1 VLAPPPEVV
10 AVHWVHAAASAS
22 ISVQGLHSFSE
33 GVDPVTTQTLPA
45 ATHRGP
51 VSGKERAL
59 APDLIRGAMLLLI
72 GLANSANFAFAGQPG
87 VDGTPHGLERIL
99 NLLKLTLVDAR
110 AYPVF
115 AVMFGY
121 GLVQLARRQRS
132 AGADT
137 GVVRRILLKRNAWLI
152 AFGAVHATLL
162 YFGDFLGAYGIVGI
176 ICTLFLL
183 NRGDK
188 FHRIVVGI
196 WALEVLYVLYAGFQS
211 FVAVAN
217 SSGAPAAL
225 TNSPN
230 PSLAASSY
238 GASLVDRLHEY
249 PLHTASVIGFILVV
263 WLGIWAARKQILEN
277 PAAHRGLLTG
287 VAVGGLSITIL
298 GGLPLAL
305 VGAGWLHVDQSAVD
319 ALSYLSHVSGMLGGP
334 GYVALIGLLVARLT
348 RLTLPV
354 RAMAA
359 LGQRS
364 MSGYLFQSVCWMV
377 LLAPFTLDLDFGST
391 AYTAALIAIGVWV
404 ISVIGAYAM
413 SKRSYRGPAET
424 LLRRLVY

>member
-1 VLAPPPEVV
+1 
-10 AVHWVHAAASAS
+10 
-22 ISVQGLHSFSE
+22 
-33 GVDPVTTQTLPA
+33 VTTQTLPA
-45 ATHRGP
+45 VDHRGP
-51 VSGKERAL
+51 VTGKERAL

-87 VDGTPHGLERIL
+87 VESSPHGLERVL
-99 NLLKLTLVDAR
+99 NFVKLTFVDAR

-132 AGADT
+132 SGAT
-137 GVVRRILLKRNAWLI
+137 PGAVRRILLKRNAWLI
-152 AFGAVHATLL
+152 AFGLVHATLL
-162 YFGDFLGAYGIVGI
+162 YFGDFLAAYGIVGI

-188 FHRIVVGI
+188 FHRIVLGI
-196 WALEVLYVLYAGFQS
+196 WAVELIYVLTT
-211 FVAVAN
+211 AVQAVIAVLN
-217 SSGAPAAL
+217 SSGPAHAL
-225 TNSPN
+225 DKDPN

-238 GASLVDRLHEY
+238 GASVIDRLHEY
-249 PLHTASVIGFILVV
+249 PLHTATVVGFIIVV

-277 PAAHRGLLTG
+277 PGAHRTLLSSVAAVCLG
-287 VAVGGLSITIL
+287 VTIL

-305 VGAGWLHVDQSAVD
+305 VGAGWLHVDETAVD
-319 ALSYLSHVSGMLGGP
+319 SLSYLSHVSGMFGGP
-334 GYVALIGLLVARLT
+334 GYVALFGLLVSRIT
-348 RLTLPV
+348 KLTLPV
-354 RAMAA
+354 RAISA

-364 MSGYLFQSVCWMV
+364 LSGYLFQSVSWMV
-377 LLAPFTLDLDFGST
+377 LLAPFALDLRFGST
-391 AYTAALIAIGVWV
+391 AYTAFLCAIGVWG
-404 ISVIGAYAM
+404 ISVIGAYTM

>member
-1 VLAPPPEVV
+1 M
-10 AVHWVHAAASAS
+10 
-22 ISVQGLHSFSE
+22 
-33 GVDPVTTQTLPA
+33 TTQTLPA
-45 ATHRGP
+45 ADHRGP
-51 VSGKERAL
+51 VTRQERAL

-87 VDGTPHGLERIL
+87 VDGTPHGMERVL
-99 NLLKLTLVDAR
+99 NFVKLTFVDAR

-132 AGADT
+132 AGAT
-137 GVVRRILLKRNAWLI
+137 PGAVRKILLKRNGWLI
-152 AFGAVHATLL
+152 AFGLVHATLL

-188 FHRIVVGI
+188 FHRIVLGI
-196 WALEVLYVLYAGFQS
+196 WAFELAYVLYSGFRS
-211 FVAVAN
+211 VVAVVN
-217 SSGAPAAL
+217 SSGPAQPL

-249 PLHTASVIGFILVV
+249 PLHTATVIGFIIVV
-263 WLGIWAARKQILEN
+263 WLGIWAARRQILEN
-277 PAAHRGLLTG
+277 PAAHRTLLTG
-287 VAVGGLSITIL
+287 VASVGLGITIL

-305 VGAGWLHVDQSAVD
+305 VGAGWLHVDQAAVD
-319 ALSYLSHVSGMLGGP
+319 SLSYLSHVSGMFGGP
-334 GYVALIGLLVARLT
+334 GYVALFGLLVAKLLDGR
-348 RLTLPV
+348 RQTLPV
-354 RAMAA
+354 QAISA

-364 MSGYLFQSVCWMV
+364 LSGYLFQSVCWMA
-377 LLAPFTLDLDFGST
+377 LLAPFTLGLDFGST

-404 ISVIGAYAM
+404 VSVIGAYAM

>member
-1 VLAPPPEVV
+1 M
-10 AVHWVHAAASAS
+10 
-22 ISVQGLHSFSE
+22 
-33 GVDPVTTQTLPA
+33 TLPA
-45 ATHRGP
+45 ADHRGP
-51 VSGKERAL
+51 VTGKERAL

-87 VDGTPHGLERIL
+87 VESTPHDLERIL
-99 NLLKLTLVDAR
+99 NFLKLTLVDAR

-132 AGADT
+132 AGAT
-137 GVVRRILLKRNAWLI
+137 TSAVRRILLKRNGWLI

-176 ICTLFLL
+176 ICTLLLL

-188 FHRIVVGI
+188 FHRIVLGI
-196 WALEVLYVLYAGFQS
+196 WVFEVLYVLYAGFQA
-211 FVAVAN
+211 FVAVGN
-217 SSGAPAAL
+217 SSGPAHSL

-249 PLHTASVIGFILVV
+249 PLHTASVVGFIMVV

-277 PAAHRGLLTG
+277 PAAHRTLLRTAACAGLG
-287 VAVGGLSITIL
+287 ITIL

-305 VGAGWLHVDQSAVD
+305 VGAGWLQVDAAAVD
-319 ALSYLSHVSGMLGGP
+319 ALSYLSHVSGMFGGP
-334 GYVALIGLLVARLT
+334 GYVALFGLLVARLT

-364 MSGYLFQSVCWMV
+364 MSGYLFQSVCWMA

-391 AYTAALIAIGVWV
+391 AYTAALTAIAVWIV
-404 ISVIGAYAM
+404 SVIGAYAM
-413 SKRSYRGPAET
+413 SKRGNRGPAET